1 MRDPGRPLY
10 ARDVGYDAAA
20 SEHERLPGWM
30 AITPLVGSIVLA
42 VPVAAQR
49 GFSPAAIALVT
60 TIALVALLDYRCLLP
75 TAIATPAVLAS
86 VYLLLRSSDSSD
98 IAPFYLVALTAASA
112 ASHPLRHSLT
122 VAIVSAAILVVA
134 WVWYDDTLS
143 GIVIWVLGIALGH
156 LGGSGIR
163 EQGRLAAELEAAH
176 DDLAERAAADERQR
190 IAREVHDVIAH
201 SLTVTML
208 HLTAARLAL
217 DSGDAAEAAD
227 ALREA
232 EALGLQSLGDVRRV
246 VGVLG
251 ADGATAEPQPDAS
264 HIPILVDDYRAAG
277 LDVQLVVEGELD
289 ALSPATG
296 LALYRIVQ
304 EGLANIGRHA
314 NGGTARVRIVVGP
327 AEVDVSVANPVGA
340 VTSPRRE
347 GGLGLT
353 GMKARAEALGGRC
366 SAGPSATGE
375 WEVRASLPRSSS

>member
-1 MRDPGRPLY
+1 M
-10 ARDVGYDAAA
+10 
-20 SEHERLPGWM
+20 E
-30 AITPLVGSIVLA
+30 ITPLVGSIILA

-49 GFSPAAIALVT
+49 GFSPSAVALVSVIAL
-60 TIALVALLDYRCLLP
+60 IAYLDFRHRLP
-75 TAIATPAVLAS
+75 TAICTPVVLAA
-86 VYLLLRSSDSSD
+86 VYLLLRSADSSD

-112 ASHPLRHSLT
+112 ASHPMRHSLA
-122 VAIVSAAILVVA
+122 VAITGAALLVVA

-143 GIVIWVLGIALGH
+143 AIVIWVLGIALGH

-163 EQGRLAAELEAAH
+163 EQGRLTAALQAAH

-217 DSGDAAEAAD
+217 DTGDTAEAAD

-232 EALGLQSLGDVRRV
+232 ETLGLQSLGDVRRV

-251 ADGATAEPQPDAS
+251 PDGATAQPQPDAT
-264 HIPILVDDYRAAG
+264 HIPVLVDDYRAAG
-277 LDVQLVVEGELD
+277 LHVELVVSGELG

-296 LALYRIVQ
+296 LAVYRIVQ

-314 NGGTARVRIVVGP
+314 NGEAACVRITVGSDD
-327 AEVDVSVANPVGA
+327 VDVSIANPVGA
-340 VTSPRRE
+340 TSSPGSG
-347 GGLGLT
+347 GGLGVT

-366 SAGPSATGE
+366 SAGPSAAGD